1 MNTLG
6 MLIPDKTSFINM
18 NVVPLEED
26 LLSLEINDSFY
37 NSMTLEDLEFQ
48 SQAFDVI
55 QRLEKVYGTIKYKF
69 AKGNNS
75 CFILNKILK
84 EHFSNGLIKCRP
96 DESGLRADTPMYLG
110 YEDIKVGEIEG
121 LLLLDRS
128 VDLVTPFAL
137 QQTYE
142 GLIDEFIGIQ
152 AASIDIER

>member
-1 MNTLG
+1 
-6 MLIPDKTSFINM
+6 
-18 NVVPLEED
+18 
-26 LLSLEINDSFY
+26 
-37 NSMTLEDLEFQ
+37 
-48 SQAFDVI
+48 
-55 QRLEKVYGTIKYKF
+55 
-69 AKGNNS
+69 
-75 CFILNKILK
+75 
-84 EHFSNGLIKCRP
+84 
-96 DESGLRADTPMYLG
+96 MYLG